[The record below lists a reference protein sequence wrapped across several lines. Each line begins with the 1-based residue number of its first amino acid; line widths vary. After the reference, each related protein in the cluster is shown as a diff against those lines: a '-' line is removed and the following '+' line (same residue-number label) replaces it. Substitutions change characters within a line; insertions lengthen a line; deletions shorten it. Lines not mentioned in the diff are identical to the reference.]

1 MLIKFTKY
9 LPVLVDI
16 IKKDEIDSNKN
27 RNIRKSRNKL
37 IKILIKL
44 KSWNLLRFKS
54 RNFYKFKNTV
64 KV

>member
-44 KSWNLLRFKS
+44 KS
-54 RNFYKFKNTV
+54 
-64 KV
+64 